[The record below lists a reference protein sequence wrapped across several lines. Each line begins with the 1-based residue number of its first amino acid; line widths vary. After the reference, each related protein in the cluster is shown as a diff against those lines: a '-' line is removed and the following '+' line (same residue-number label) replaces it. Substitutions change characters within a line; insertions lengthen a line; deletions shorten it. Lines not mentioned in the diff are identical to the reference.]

1 MDEEQTKSSSSS
13 NSSSSIVMDDQSN
26 AGNSNSDSNQIN
38 SNITKAPEQM
48 LPISTSS
55 SWTILPPDRIEF
67 LEASSSSEELEQ
79 QAKAKEDEQNNAE
92 CKLVEDA
99 DTQAED
105 VSDGISIISDCEST
119 GRISPHPF
127 LREHL
132 NELSFKFDEGHG
144 VPLVANMPNLNAGQ
158 EMRERRRRASN
169 PILHLKNNVAQPEAP
184 STDMQRRHRMLPLV
198 HNGLTA
204 VFYVGATLA
213 VLALIGRLQNP
224 EWKVLCGNEPVP
236 DVAQRLEDLEL
247 QNNLM
252 RAEIDIMSKQL
263 LYLSSINGQGHGP
276 GQGQGQGHGHG
287 HGHGQGQAQ
296 PRKPK
301 TFKAWPGNGDSV
313 EPVDITKAD
322 LKRPYKCPDGK
333 YVEIAAMCMEIKPHA
348 ESLADEIGD
357 AVNDVLRQSQAFHDF
372 EKVTERLGTLA
383 GEEETPT
390 PTPDDGASDPSK
402 AFHVHGDKMRAP
414 PLEANK
420 QRYTNGDASKERYK
434 TKYNNNAKWQDSKE
448 HKYDSKEY
456 KYSSKERRNR
466 MHLDNSKEQRHG
478 RKQRHDG
485 DDDDSASGEWH
496 ERMMQHRENARQRHD
511 KKRNNNWFIERGGG
525 REQIRSSE
533 TRR

>member
-1 MDEEQTKSSSSS
+1 MDEEQSKSSSSS
-13 NSSSSIVMDDQSN
+13 NRV
-26 AGNSNSDSNQIN
+26 
-38 SNITKAPEQM
+38 EV
-48 LPISTSS
+48 
-55 SWTILPPDRIEF
+55 
-67 LEASSSSEELEQ
+67 LEPSSSSEELGQ
-79 QAKAKEDEQNNAE
+79 QAKPAEEAKEDEQSNAE
-92 CKLVEDA
+92 STLVEDA

-132 NELSFKFDEGHG
+132 NELSFKFDAGHE
-144 VPLVANMPNLNAGQ
+144 VPLLGNMPDLNAAQ
-158 EMRERRRRASN
+158 EMRERRRRDPRPA
-169 PILHLKNNVAQPEAP
+169 LQLNNAPQPAAQPAAP
-184 STDMQRRHRMLPLV
+184 STAVQRRYRMPPLM

-204 VFYVGATLA
+204 IFYVGATLA
-213 VLALIGRLQNP
+213 VLALIGRLRNP
-224 EWKVLCGNEPVP
+224 EWKVFSSNEAIP
-236 DVAQRLEDLEL
+236 DLDQRLLDLEL

-263 LYLSSINGQGHGP
+263 LYLSSIAGQGHGP
-276 GQGQGQGHGHG
+276 GQGQGQGQGKG
-287 HGHGQGQAQ
+287 HGHGQAQAQ

-301 TFKAWPGNGDSV
+301 TFKAWSGNGDSV
-313 EPVDITKAD
+313 DPVVITKAD
-322 LKRPYKCPDGK
+322 LKRPYKCPDGN
-333 YVEIAAMCMEIKPHA
+333 YVEIAAMCMEAKPHA

-372 EKVTERLGTLA
+372 EKVTELLGTLA
-383 GEEETPT
+383 GEDETPT
-390 PTPDDGASDPSK
+390 STPTPAPNVGASDPSK

-414 PLEANK
+414 PLETNK
-420 QRYTNGDASKERYK
+420 QRYPNTDASKERYK

-448 HKYDSKEY
+448 QKYDSKEH
-456 KYSSKERRNR
+456 KYNSKERRYR
-466 MHLDNSKEQRHG
+466 KHLGNSKEQQHG
-478 RKQRHDG
+478 RKQRHD

-496 ERMMQHRENARQRHD
+496 ERMMQHREHARQRHE